1 MLGFIEILKTLL
13 LGVVE
18 GITEW
23 LPISSTG
30 HMILVDEFVRMDISP
45 AFRELFL
52 YVIQL
57 GAILAVVCLFWKK
70 MWPFNMIWPQVD
82 FNRIVRFMGEI
93 ATSCRSQKSLVA
105 QAQKKSQDFEKKFL
119 NAVPAYLDALETSCD
134 KLAAAAQWKQEWL
147 ERKAKGGAKLRKDVS
162 EYNNLLKD
170 YEKAQGDLVRAGAFV
185 QMGWGEVV
193 LALRETSK

>member
-1 MLGFIEILKTLL
+1 MSEIVEKNAENVSEKQKLPSQIIFDNLK
-13 LGVVE
+13 E
-18 GITEW
+18 
-23 LPISSTG
+23 
-30 HMILVDEFVRMDISP
+30 LVHAKNTAHESMFK
-45 AFRELFL
+45 FH
-52 YVIQL
+52 
-57 GAILAVVCLFWKK
+57 WKK

-93 ATSCRSQKSLVA
+93 ATSCRNQKSLVA
-105 QAQKKSQDFEKKFL
+105 QAQKKSQDFEKNFL
-119 NAVPAYLDALETSCD
+119 NAVPAYLSALETSCD

-193 LALRETSK
+193 IALRETSK